1 MQFAR
6 DPQPPA
12 LQPMLVR
19 MEMDE
24 SEDYDYFPTSGEG
37 VEEARI
43 QAQDGLYASREE
55 LPTSGSGVEAA
66 SQSQVEA
73 HAGEIVPPATA
84 DFVDSALQGPPLGSS
99 NDAGFEGS
107 SGAVAGAS
115 REIMGEKGTR
125 AILTSSPLPGIDAEA
140 NASKRSSEES
150 RYSDFSNSISI
161 GDSVVGSRRSSTQL
175 STSISGATSRHCSA
189 AAGTL
194 DSPAAAAVENDFPS
208 ANSSTH
214 GARIGQTEADA
225 EQLEPSALPRSAS
238 SSAKAETV
246 KLERNTSLSSVA
258 SSRHDSAESRGSRT
272 GTLEVDNLA
281 NPGDMLRVLSSFVPK
296 LLLQAA
302 ASAPGTATFP
312 SNSKSTQQLCSC
324 GNRSLVR
331 EKPSS

>member
-12 LQPMLVR
+12 LQPVLVR
-19 MEMDE
+19 LEMDE

-37 VEEARI
+37 IEEARI
-43 QAQDGLYASREE
+43 QAQDGLYASGEE

-84 DFVDSALQGPPLGSS
+84 DFADSALQGPPLGSS
-99 NDAGFEGS
+99 NDAGLEGS
-107 SGAVAGAS
+107 SGAVAEAS

-125 AILTSSPLPGIDAEA
+125 AVLSSSPSPGIDAEA
-140 NASKRSSEES
+140 NASKRSSS
-150 RYSDFSNSISI
+150 CYSDFSTSISI

-175 STSISGATSRHCSA
+175 STSISGATSRQCSA

-194 DSPAAAAVENDFPS
+194 DSPAAAAVQNDFPR

-225 EQLEPSALPRSAS
+225 EQLDLSALPIRAS

-258 SSRHDSAESRGSRT
+258 SSSHDSAESSGSRT
-272 GTLEVDNLA
+272 GILEVDDLA

-302 ASAPGTATFP
+302 ASAPGTATLP
-312 SNSKSTQQLCSC
+312 SNSESTQQLRSC
-324 GNRSLVR
+324 NN
-331 EKPSS
+331 